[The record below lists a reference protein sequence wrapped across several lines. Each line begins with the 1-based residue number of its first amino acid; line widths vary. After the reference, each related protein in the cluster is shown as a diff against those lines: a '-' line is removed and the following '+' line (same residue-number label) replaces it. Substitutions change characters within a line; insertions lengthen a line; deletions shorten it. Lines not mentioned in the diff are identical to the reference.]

1 MNKEQDLVQFEF
13 YNADPSDPL
22 IATVMTGRRHPVN
35 REGLRAIFSEFEQRL
50 RDDVSI
56 HGGGGEVGVTRRA
69 GCLNLQLR
77 LSMIR
82 ACVRCA

>member
-1 MNKEQDLVQFEF
+1 VERCKPVGGCRVPAHRKGKSRGDCCWQC
-13 YNADPSDPL
+13 DP
-22 IATVMTGRRHPVN
+22 G
-35 REGLRAIFSEFEQRL
+35 SEVVKSRVE
-50 RDDVSI
+50 VSI